1 MLLRN
6 TVYNMDE
13 CLSNCK
19 KIEGCIYKNK
29 NKISFATYI

>member
-19 KIEGCIYKNK
+19 KIGVGIYKST
-29 NKISFATYI
+29 NKISFATSI